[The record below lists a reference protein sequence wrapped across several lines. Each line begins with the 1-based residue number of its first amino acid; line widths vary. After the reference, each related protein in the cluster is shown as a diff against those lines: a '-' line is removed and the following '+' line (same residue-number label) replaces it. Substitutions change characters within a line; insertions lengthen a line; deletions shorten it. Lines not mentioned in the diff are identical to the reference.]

1 MDLSGYEEIWIHDN
15 VTLTSELRLLT
26 RASASSV
33 LPGQYIPP
41 SIHRPLALPRI
52 ALKPGIRR
60 AINPPAAMPIRNR
73 ARAIVAS
80 QN

>member
-1 MDLSGYEEIWIHDN
+1 
-15 VTLTSELRLLT
+15 LL
-26 RASASSV
+26 V
-33 LPGQYIPP
+33 PP
-41 SIHRPLALPRI
+41 IHRPRALPRI